1 MKIDL
6 FTQSMRFT
14 LELCDRNGAPLNE
27 GDYVRVSDGKQFH
40 FYAEVK
46 YLEDENIITPFHTFS
61 FISFEK
67 VDKVPDNA
75 IKSNEERYSIYYLA
89 DPEDDESGKDFNN
102 YLMDWRICEHHL
114 ETRTFKINK
123 ICS

>member
-14 LELCDRNGAPLNE
+14 LELCDRNGAPLN
-27 GDYVRVSDGKQFH
+27 
-40 FYAEVK
+40 AEVK